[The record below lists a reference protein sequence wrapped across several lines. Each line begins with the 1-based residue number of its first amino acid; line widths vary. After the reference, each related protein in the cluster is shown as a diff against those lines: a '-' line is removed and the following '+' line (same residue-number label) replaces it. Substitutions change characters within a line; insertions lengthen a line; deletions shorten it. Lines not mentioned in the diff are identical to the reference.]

1 MRACGECEFEGRPR
15 AAPSAA
21 CVLVFGRTR
30 MDGDEG
36 ILRHMAALARS
47 QTVARASAY
56 CKRCRVLTWL
66 CKEQA
71 AEGGLDA
78 AALDFWR
85 QWDSGSRIGR
95 SMALMQKA
103 LAKKSAPKKKGSE

>member
-1 MRACGECEFEGRPR
+1 MRSCGECEFQGRPR

-66 CKEQA
+66 CEEQA
-71 AEGGLDA
+71 ADLDA

-85 QWDSGSRIGR
+85 QWESGSRIAR

-103 LAKKSAPKKKGSE
+103 LAKKRAPKKKASA

>member
-1 MRACGECEFEGRPR
+1 MRACGECEFQGRPR

-66 CKEQA
+66 CEEQA
-71 AEGGLDA
+71 AERGLDA
-78 AALDFWR
+78 AALDFWH
-85 QWDSGSRIGR
+85 QWQTGSRIAR
-95 SMALMQKA
+95 SMALMQKQ
-103 LAKKSAPKKKGSE
+103 LASKRAHKKPST